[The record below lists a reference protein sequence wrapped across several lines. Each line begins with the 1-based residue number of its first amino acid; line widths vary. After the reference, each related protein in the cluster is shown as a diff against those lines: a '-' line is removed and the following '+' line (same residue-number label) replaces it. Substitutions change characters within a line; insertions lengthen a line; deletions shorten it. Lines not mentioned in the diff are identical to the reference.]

1 MDADGHFTAAQ
12 LYQLS
17 LNKKSYTPSTDIP
30 PKVSFC
36 PKLTEIYQYKMLY
49 RKKIATVAV

>member
-1 MDADGHFTAAQ
+1 MAADGHFTAAQ

-49 RKKIATVAV
+49 RKKITTVAV